1 MTRGRVVD
9 ELKSAGVVTVG
20 EKLKEMTFDEQMEWA
35 YKNVNCITTEDIL
48 KQFVIES
55 VENDDFNIALH
66 ILKAIKDNPYTTE
79 YYRYD
84 YSMGTLETPI
94 PITSID
100 DIEDLIDLDE
110 EI

>member
-1 MTRGRVVD
+1 
-9 ELKSAGVVTVG
+9 
-20 EKLKEMTFDEQMEWA
+20 MEWA
-35 YKNVNCITTEDIL
+35 YENVNCITTEELL
-48 KQFVIES
+48 KKCGIECLQ
-55 VENDDFNIALH
+55 NDNFNLGLH
-66 ILKAIKDNPYTTE
+66 ILNVVYNNPYDTE

-84 YSMGTLETPI
+84 YFMGTMEIPI